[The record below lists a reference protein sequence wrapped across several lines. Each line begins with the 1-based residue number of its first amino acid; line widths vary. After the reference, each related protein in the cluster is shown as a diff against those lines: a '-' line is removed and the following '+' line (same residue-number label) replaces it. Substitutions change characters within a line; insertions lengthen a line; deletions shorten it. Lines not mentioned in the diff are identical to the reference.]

1 MDTRFL
7 YRELFCLMPNGL
19 LPNVKLLTVL
29 KHLVQSGIMKISLIY
44 CLLLCRSVQNL
55 VRRGFWAEQAHLYMF
70 LLLWCRSVENLVRR
84 GVGLKNVH
92 HIRNVHVC
100 LFGVSL
106 HGGIRYGQ
114 LIVGTS
120 GMSTILL
127 DATLSDLNTDIRMGA
142 GAWRDLAVCKHRR
155 AILKPSVR

>member
-7 YRELFCLMPNGL
+7 YRELFSIMPNGL

-55 VRRGFWAEQAHLYMF
+55 VRRGFWAEQTHLYMF

-84 GVGLKNVH
+84 GGWVEKCSTYSKCSCMLVWGLLAWGH
-92 HIRNVHVC
+92 
-100 LFGVSL
+100 SL
-106 HGGIRYGQ
+106 RSAHRWELKHEPHPHGCNF
-114 LIVGTS
+114 V
-120 GMSTILL
+120 
-127 DATLSDLNTDIRMGA
+127 
-142 GAWRDLAVCKHRR
+142 
-155 AILKPSVR
+155 